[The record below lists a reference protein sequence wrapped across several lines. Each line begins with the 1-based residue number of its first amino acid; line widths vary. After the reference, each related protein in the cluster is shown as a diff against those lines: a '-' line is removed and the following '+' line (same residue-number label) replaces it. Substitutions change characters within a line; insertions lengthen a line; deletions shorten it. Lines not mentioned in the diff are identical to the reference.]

1 MRKSY
6 RISSL
11 CKFDRFNISISF
23 YAQICTIFPVS
34 SFSTHFIFDLVEQK
48 IDGMCLKEGLSDA
61 ELNCCK
67 VVTVGDK
74 KMIRRKLQELV
85 GMF

>member
-1 MRKSY
+1 
-6 RISSL
+6 
-11 CKFDRFNISISF
+11 
-23 YAQICTIFPVS
+23 
-34 SFSTHFIFDLVEQK
+34 
-48 IDGMCLKEGLSDA
+48 MCLKEGLSDA

-85 GMF
+85 GMFLIQSWQMLLNKQRVII